1 MQGRW
6 LLDPAPL
13 SKLMWIGKLSFV
25 SSMIAIGGF
34 GAALLVLPHEVRKD
48 PGANAI
54 VASPL
59 MGNPSRSGSPAQPA
73 HLMVQSQRGFA
84 NNPIPLGVSL
94 ADASGGESL
103 TVVGLVNGSKLSAGA
118 PLGLTGW
125 QLSARDLGNAF
136 AYAPEDFVGV
146 MEPVVELRS
155 ARGQPMDVQV
165 ARLEW
170 IREKEGRSTPP
181 LDTPKP
187 PPGIQPLDPEE
198 ITTLI
203 KRGEEFL
210 KTGDIA
216 GAQISLKRAAN
227 AGNAQAALEVGMTF
241 DPVFLSER
249 GVLGFAP
256 DVAQAREWY
265 DRAMKLGS
273 SEASRHLERLAGTAR

>member
-1 MQGRW
+1 MRGRW
-6 LLDPAPL
+6 LLDPEPVPRAT
-13 SKLMWIGKLSFV
+13 WIGKLSFV
-25 SSMIAIGGF
+25 FSLTAIGAF
-34 GAALLVLPHEVRKD
+34 GVAVLAPTHEVRKD
-48 PGANAI
+48 AGNSAA
-54 VASPL
+54 VVSPL
-59 MGNPSRSGSPAQPA
+59 LENLSRSGPS
-73 HLMVQSQRGFA
+73 VQRARLVVQTQRGFA
-84 NNPIPLGVSL
+84 NEPIPLGVSL
-94 ADASGGESL
+94 VDASGEESL
-103 TVVGLVNGSKLSAGA
+103 TLVGLVTGSRLSAGA

-125 QLSARDLGNAF
+125 QLSARDLANAF
-136 AYAPEDFVGV
+136 AYAPKDFAGV
-146 MEPVVELRS
+146 MEPVVDLRS

-165 ARLEW
+165 VRLEW
-170 IREKEGRSTPP
+170 IREKEERSTPQLAP
-181 LDTPKP
+181 SKP

-198 ITTLI
+198 IATLI

-241 DPVFLSER
+241 DPVFLTQR

-273 SEASRHLERLAGTAR
+273 SEASRQLERLAGTGR

>member
-1 MQGRW
+1 M
-6 LLDPAPL
+6 
-13 SKLMWIGKLSFV
+13 V
-25 SSMIAIGGF
+25 C
-34 GAALLVLPHEVRKD
+34 LV
-48 PGANAI
+48 
-54 VASPL
+54 
-59 MGNPSRSGSPAQPA
+59 
-73 HLMVQSQRGFA
+73 
-84 NNPIPLGVSL
+84 
-94 ADASGGESL
+94 
-103 TVVGLVNGSKLSAGA
+103 TGSKLSAGA

-146 MEPVVELRS
+146 MEPVLELRS

-165 ARLEW
+165 TRLEW
-170 IREKEGRSTPP
+170 IREKEERSTPR
-181 LDTPKP
+181 LDTSKP

-198 ITTLI
+198 IATLI

-241 DPVFLSER
+241 DPVFLTER

-273 SEASRHLERLAGTAR
+273 GEASRHLERLAGTGR